1 MAAAVL
7 RVPYVRVLAGYD
19 PNTRRPRQQVN
30 LSFIENRKEF
40 WNLKSTDELESSGFQ
55 GLK

>member
-19 PNTRRPRQQVN
+19 PNIRRPRQQVN
-30 LSFIENRKEF
+30 LSLIENRI
-40 WNLKSTDELESSGFQ
+40 
-55 GLK
+55 GLFSFDRNCAIGKRL

>member
-19 PNTRRPRQQVN
+19 PNIRRPRQQIN
-30 LSFIENRKEF
+30 LRLIENRI
-40 WNLKSTDELESSGFQ
+40 LEKFGWFHRMGF
-55 GLK
+55 GNK